1 MQTLMTCQ
9 QTDLHIMIIEIIIII
24 IIIITTI
31 TIK

>member
-24 IIIITTI
+24 IIIITL